1 MKIGIL
7 TFQYAINYGAVMQMH
22 SLYST
27 LECLGH
33 DVSIINYIPNNYK
46 RNGLHDIL
54 NNIGIKNHNLIT
66 SIKRGIDFLFNNTSL
81 CCEFDRFV
89 LKNHNVTKQVGSE
102 NIKNLLSEFDEII
115 VGSDQVWNPYNQKD
129 GIYFLNMDI
138 KNEPIKISYAAD
150 SADDSVKSEN
160 IKTLNSALNDFYKI
174 SVRNKH
180 TQDFVEKVTGIS
192 PQIVADPVILSDFSE
207 FCSNDSSKKEKYA
220 LVYILGKEIP
230 GGHEEVIE
238 EIKQKYGKIKIYHV
252 VMLKQGNFAI
262 INNADKLFYHCSPEE
277 WVNLI
282 YNAEFV
288 YTDSFHC
295 ILFAM
300 KFHKSFLAY
309 YAESIRA
316 PRLKALQQQY
326 ELGSR
331 IVSSVSDMK
340 YNKSLEFELD
350 FNKIDSIFDRQRN
363 EGIQFL
369 KDCTKSNL

>member
-7 TFQYAINYGAVMQMH
+7 TFHYAINYGAVMQMH

-33 DVSIINYIPNNYK
+33 DVSIINYMPNNYK

-81 CCEFDRFV
+81 CREFDRFV

-102 NIKNLLSEFDEII
+102 NIKDLLSEFDEII

-238 EIKQKYGKIKIYHV
+238 EIKQKYGKIKIYQV

-277 WVNLI
+277 WINLI

-309 YAESIRA
+309 YAESIRV
-316 PRLKALQQQY
+316 PRLKSLQQQY

-340 YNKSLEFELD
+340 HNKSLEFELD